1 VPVASYRFT
10 GNRQLATITK
20 LLSMLPASISKN
32 DKKAYWLIGIF
43 SVFVFA
49 VISVLGRYKLE
60 VEVGFDIH
68 IFAMINAVI
77 NAITAVLL
85 LAALWAVRS
94 GKYLLHKKLMVTALV
109 LSVLFLLSYI
119 AHHLLAGEARFG
131 DTNHDGIVTEDE
143 IAVVGNSR
151 IIYFI
156 ILSTHILLAGII
168 LPFILFTAYRA
179 LTAEFDKHKKLS
191 RITWPLWFYVAVTG
205 PVVYLMISPY
215 YS

>member
-1 VPVASYRFT
+1 
-10 GNRQLATITK
+10 
-20 LLSMLPASISKN
+20 MLPASISKN
-32 DKKAYWLIGIF
+32 DKRAYWLIGIF
-43 SVFVFA
+43 SVVVFA
-49 VISVLGRYKLE
+49 VVSVLGRYKLD

-68 IFAMINAVI
+68 IFAMVNAVI

-85 LAALWAVRS
+85 LAALWAVKS
-94 GKYLLHKKLMVTALV
+94 GKYLLHKKLMMTALV

-131 DTNHDGIVTEDE
+131 DTNHDGIASADE
-143 IAVVGNSR
+143 IAAVGNSR
-151 IIYFI
+151 LIYFI

-179 LTAEFDKHKKLS
+179 MTAEFDKHKKLS